1 MEEKNDLSTMI
12 ALKDKREKEIKD
24 NLKEKNRLDTVIND
38 VKYLGKIKFIEEI
51 DGEKVEQEKEIYLLI
66 EEKDGRILYKYYD
79 ENLQLIAYEDS
90 VFEELMAET
99 KFEGKDQ
106 SFLKQIEELDKEGK
120 SLSQIES
127 ELEEISDALGINLE
141 EIDEIKE
148 LDLKQEINEK
158 EDNESKVFNKD
169 ETSHLD
175 IKETTKLNQN
185 IKGETLEN
193 KLGIKNITL
202 PNGQK
207 LTDGEKLAV
216 VSTSSLN
223 KAVDSKNSQSYSF
236 VVIRKNG
243 EAVPIGDDVLV
254 QDERS
259 GINPITEDLTIN
271 NNGIVNEETNIASY
285 RIVNGNRN
293 EFIKISNDEFSG
305 REIKYSEFSK
315 ENGKYVS
322 TELETDRDIYV
333 KNNVRQYLKDRT
345 EGREKADNTIE
356 RAEKHEGEEKDVTLV
371 DNNPNNDS
379 HVHISPEDYIPN
391 TNMTWGE
398 YANELGYRGEGAVE
412 RAQEEFEKSLERNPS
427 SDNKQIIEMTIE
439 EANED
444 FRGSQQRNH

>member
-1 MEEKNDLSTMI
+1 MDERNNLSKMIELKN
-12 ALKDKREKEIKD
+12 KREKEIKD
-24 NLKEKNRLDTVIND
+24 NLKDGDRLDTVIND
-38 VKYLGKIKFIEEI
+38 VKHLGKITFVEEI
-51 DGEKVEQEKEIYLLI
+51 DGEKVEQEKDIYLLI

-79 ENLQLIAYEDS
+79 ENLQLVAYEDS
-90 VFEELMAET
+90 VFEELMAES

-106 SFLKQIEELDKEGK
+106 SFLKQLEELDKDGK
-120 SLSQIES
+120 SLSQLEE
-127 ELEEISDALGINLE
+127 ELEKISEVLGISLE

-148 LDLKQEINEK
+148 LDLKQEIKEK
-158 EDNESKVFNKD
+158 EDNEKEVLDKD

-175 IKETTKLNQN
+175 IKETTKLKQN
-185 IKGETLEN
+185 VKGETLEN

-223 KAVDSKNSQSYSF
+223 KTVDSKNSQMYSF

-243 EAVPIGDDVLV
+243 EAVPIGENILV

-271 NNGIVNEETNIASY
+271 NNGIVNEETNVASY

-293 EFIKISNDEFSG
+293 EFIKISNDEVSG

-333 KNNVRQYLKDRT
+333 KDDVRQYLKDRT
-345 EGREKADNTIE
+345 EGREKSDNTID
-356 RAEKHEGEEKDVTLV
+356 RAEEHEGEEKDVTLV

-398 YANELGYRGEGAVE
+398 YANELGYRGEGAIE
-412 RAQEEFEKSLERNPS
+412 RAQEEFKKSIERNPS
-427 SDNKQIIEMTIE
+427 SDNKQIVEMTIE

-444 FRGSQQRNH
+444 FRGNQEQSH